1 MNRMIKRLL
10 AAVLVTS
17 MLLGSNGISYAAE
30 IADGDSIAGTEE
42 VTQEAVDEEQVESP
56 GDAEASEPANEES
69 AEEVQTQEEAGEGQ
83 EADAQTVEEAGAE
96 ASEEENT
103 AAEEEI
109 SEAASEE
116 EAVESEDEDAAVTE
130 EAAAAEDAE
139 APENAD
145 AAAAELTA
153 EEAAAAAAQAQEEV
167 FTAGELVYHGAD
179 YDVTLA
185 YDENAKIPATAE
197 LKVREIEKGTSE
209 YESYLAGAEAAAG
222 KGVAEAR
229 FFDITI
235 VAAGADGQ
243 QQEIQP
249 QSAVRVN
256 ITYHKAIEVAAEG
269 EVQAMHFED
278 GSADAEVVNADTNGG
293 SEVSEIAFDAESFS
307 VYGIVYTVDFTY
319 DGYTYCI
326 EGGSSIY
333 LSELA
338 QVLGLYETD
347 LDKPFSVGN
356 VSNVSFTDYDLVKIE
371 KQAGG
376 DWLLISRAPFTSE
389 ETLTI
394 EMNDGVTFIVD
405 VTDAAGDEWTESS
418 ELVKFLT
425 NAVISGATPQGGA
438 YVVEP
443 NKPYGITL
451 TFKEGRQWQ
460 FANHSTLAYDM
471 PAGMYIPDDQTK
483 QLEIVV
489 TSGGI
494 TYEADATLNITTDG
508 KLTIKFDESDPEF
521 PRLANANNVSL
532 RAQFNACF
540 DGSETTIR
548 FSDSIEKE
556 VIIDDDD
563 HSDAFATKNG
573 TFDET
578 SGTYHYTIK
587 VKATGNPQNVNVK
600 DVISGTALIFNGD
613 VQVTGNSSGYT
624 TNPVTGK
631 GFDYTFEEMQD
642 GEEITITYSASL
654 DPGII
659 AGADEITADMTKNT
673 VTVRKED
680 GEPHNAE
687 YSHQINLKTPDKSN
701 GSEAGTTADGNKIY
715 DWTIE
720 YNNLAL
726 AGCAGDIVRDT
737 IAIGSRDYMKYY
749 GNITVK
755 VYDHDGDLVD
765 TRSFTPGSDAEWQY
779 TVPGGDTTPYRYVFE
794 YQTVVNQTAVDGLA
808 AEMTLFNNTEGPGGT
823 DIGAVV
829 VSPKEKVTITKEVVT
844 SDTHE
849 VTWISHIHVPEDGL
863 AQAIVTDRV
872 PVLWYNARNYFDEF
886 KDGSL
891 VIDGLLPGESYSDP
905 VVDGNL
911 GTVTITFFKDSGQ
924 TQPGL
929 QPTTGGHDITIQ
941 LTTTVNQEWLEIGYE
956 EGGRKQDHVNT
967 IGINGIETTATVV
980 FAKPDIEKTGTEQAN
995 HKYMYTIT
1003 LTGVSAEPIS
1013 IEDIFDTN
1021 ILEFDSGNTAWNSLK
1036 IFGGNQWDQSAG
1048 GYPVNYS
1055 QTENGVL
1062 LTANSVPKQPNGEY
1076 YSHYKIIYYTKLKDG
1091 IDPEELAVENDGEY
1105 ELSNTAIWG
1114 DHDSNFKFTY
1124 NYDAL
1129 SKELISAATAEDHY
1143 AYYKITF
1150 NPRHATLNNGQSFPM
1165 TDTLNKYLSID
1176 HSSITITTDP
1186 AGVYVPYSISG
1197 EKDEYG
1203 NPTGGTVATYEIP
1216 DETAVT
1222 IEYRAMV
1229 VGTGTVT
1236 YKNTVEARGKS
1247 KYVEKDVDMGSSG
1260 GGEASQFSVKVVKVD
1275 GYDANKKLQGVQFK
1289 LYSSSG
1295 ISLYPQDHPKHGRNW
1310 EILETDEN
1318 GILDISYEK
1327 YGFSLVE
1334 DEKYYLEELEAAPD
1348 YQIISFPYQ
1357 FTLTQNAENVNWD
1370 NYVYFN
1376 GETFQIK
1383 NWPLEGLVIE
1393 KIVDV
1398 EEPEPEGE
1406 SYKTKEYSFKLEIL
1420 DQDGNVDTSVNTKYG
1435 KYDFVEGSTT
1445 FTLKDKQQALFKD
1458 MPKDTR
1464 FRVTETDSQGLV
1476 VWVGEG
1482 ETSEKSEDGSYSGIT
1497 KGGGEYTLVTF
1508 TNKKQ
1513 DVGALKLTKEVTVN
1527 GAEPAEAD
1535 KTLADGT
1542 YTFTITGPGSDGT
1555 VSKTVEIT
1563 FENGAVKSATI
1574 DETEAQLDADGYV
1587 VIGGL
1592 TPGEYTITETEP
1604 TNGTKISKINETETS
1619 EYSTKVTVVA
1629 GDTAAA
1635 QAYAAFT
1642 NDIGY
1647 GSLKITKNV
1656 TVNEEATTGTEAD
1669 GTYEFTIV
1677 DSEGTAAKKIDG
1689 TAVGTIQITITN
1701 GAAGTA
1707 EVTKLAPG
1715 SYTITETDP
1724 TNGTSPVGG
1733 NSKTVTVEAGK
1744 SGQDVSEPAK
1754 ASFTNNIDVVDIEV
1768 EKVWVNADGSDTWP
1782 DGVTIDIQLTA
1793 DGTDVSG
1800 KTATLSA
1807 DQPSYKF
1814 EKLPKYNSNGN
1825 EIAYS
1830 VKESKVP
1837 GYSGFAEAVADG
1849 KITITNTQGATQ
1861 IEVEK
1866 KWVNADGTDTWP
1878 TGVTVEI
1885 QLTADGDP
1893 VSGKTATL
1901 SKDKPSHKFE
1911 GLPMYR
1917 ADGKTEMEYSV
1928 KELKVS
1934 GYTSKVGETIT
1945 GRITVTNTQETTEV
1959 VVDKK
1964 WVNADGTETWPDG
1977 VTVEIQLTADGT
1989 EVSGK
1994 TAILSADQTSYTF
2007 DKLPKYQ
2014 SDGKTEIEYSIEEPT
2029 KIAGYTS
2036 SVEEK
2041 EARKFTVT
2049 NAYSATGTLNLE
2061 AEKKFK
2067 NGKLKEGEFTFE
2079 LMDAGGKVLQSKT
2092 NDAAGKV
2099 AFDEIE
2105 YKLSDVAKAPF
2116 TYTVREVP
2124 GSRTDVKYDATV
2136 YTVTVE
2142 LKDKG
2147 DGTLE
2152 VTKKID
2158 NGGALKFE
2166 NEQLNV
2172 ETSVTIGGVKQ
2183 LKGQTLKK
2191 DQFKFV
2197 LADENGKWL
2206 DTATNDAEG
2215 NFTFK
2220 PITYKLS
2227 DLNGEKT
2234 KVYSYSVWEVK
2245 GSESGITYDK
2255 TVYTVKVTVTDNGD
2269 GTMTAKADKAKS
2281 DIKFVNTTTEKK
2293 SKKTSSSKSSKTGD
2307 EAPLGVLFGGLGVGA
2322 IGLAVLL
2329 WNRKKKKDEE

>member
-10 AAVLVTS
+10 AAVLITS

-69 AEEVQTQEEAGEGQ
+69 AEEEQIQEEAGEGQ

-145 AAAAELTA
+145 AAAAELTAEEAAAAAELTA

-235 VAAGADGQ
+235 VAAGTDGQ

-249 QSAVRVN
+249 QSQVRVN
-256 ITYHKAIEVAAEG
+256 ITYHKALEVAAEG

-278 GSADAEVVNADTNGG
+278 GTADAEVVNTDTNGG

-319 DGYTYCI
+319 DGFTYCI

-338 QVLGLYETD
+338 QILGLYETD
-347 LDKPFSVGN
+347 LDKAFSVGN
-356 VSNVSFTDYDLVKIE
+356 VSNVTFTDYDLVKIE
-371 KQAGG
+371 KQADG
-376 DWLLISRAPFTSE
+376 DWLLISLAPFTSE

-405 VTDAAGDEWTESS
+405 VTDASGDEWTESS
-418 ELVKFLT
+418 ELVNFLT

-548 FSDSIEKE
+548 FSDTVEKE

-563 HSDAFATKNG
+563 HSDAYATKSG

-578 SGTYHYTIK
+578 TGTYHYTIK
-587 VKATGNPQNVNVK
+587 VKATGNPKNVNVK
-600 DVISGTALIFNGD
+600 DVISGTALRFNND
-613 VQVTGNSSGYT
+613 VQIIGNSSGYT

-654 DPGII
+654 DPGEM
-659 AGADEITADMTKNT
+659 AGADEINADMTKNT

-687 YSHQINLKTPDKSN
+687 YSHQINLKTPDKSD

-715 DWTIE
+715 NWTIE
-720 YNNLAL
+720 YNKLAL
-726 AGCAGDIVRDT
+726 AGCAGDVIKDA
-737 IAIGSRDYMKYY
+737 IAVGSQEYMKYY

-755 VYDHDGDLVD
+755 VYDHDDNLVD
-765 TRSFTPGSDAEWQY
+765 TRSFAPGSDSAWQY

-794 YQTVVNQTAVDGLA
+794 YQTVVDQAKVDGLA
-808 AEMTLFNNTEGPGGT
+808 TEVALTNNSEGPGGT
-823 DIGAVV
+823 DGGGVT

-844 SDTHE
+844 SNTDE
-849 VTWISHIHVPEDGL
+849 VTWISHIHVPEGGL
-863 AQAIVTDRV
+863 AQAIVTDWV
-872 PVLWYNARNYFDEF
+872 PSLWYNTRNYFDDF

-891 VIDGLLPGESYSDP
+891 VVDGLLPGESYDDP
-905 VVDGNL
+905 VVDGDL
-911 GTVTITFFKDSGQ
+911 GTVTITFYKDSGKTQ
-924 TQPGL
+924 TGL
-929 QPTTGGHDITIQ
+929 QPADGGHDITIQ
-941 LTTTVNQEWLEIGYE
+941 LTTRVNQEWLEIGYE
-956 EGGRKQDHVNT
+956 KGDDPNFRRFQTHTNV
-967 IGINGIETTATVV
+967 IGINGITAQAEVTY
-980 FAKPDIEKTGTEQAN
+980 AKPDIKKTGLEQADY
-995 HKYMYTIT
+995 HYMYTLI

-1013 IEDIFDTN
+1013 IEDIFDTS

-1036 IFGGNQWDQSAG
+1036 IYGGNQWDQSAG

-1062 LTANSVPKQPNGEY
+1062 LTANSIPKQPNGEY
-1076 YSHYKIIYYTKLKDG
+1076 YSHYKIIYYAKVKDG
-1091 IDPEELAVENDGEY
+1091 IDPNELAVENGGEF
-1105 ELSNTAIWG
+1105 ELSNTAKWG
-1114 DHDSNFKFTY
+1114 DHESDFKFTY

-1129 SKELISAATAEDHY
+1129 SKELITAATAEDHY

-1197 EKDEYG
+1197 EKDEDG

-1236 YKNTVEARGKS
+1236 YKNTVEARGK
-1247 KYVEKDVDMGSSG
+1247 KKDVKETVDMGSSG
-1260 GGEASQFSVKVVKVD
+1260 GGEATQFSVKAVKVD
-1275 GYDANKKLQGVQFK
+1275 GYDANKKLQGVKFK

-1295 ISLYPQDHPKHGRNW
+1295 ISLYPQDHPKHGQNW

-1334 DEKYYLEELEAAPD
+1334 DEKYYLEEQEAAPD
-1348 YQIISFPYQ
+1348 YQLITFPYQ
-1357 FTLTQNAENVNWD
+1357 FKLTQNADEVDWD
-1370 NYVYFN
+1370 QYIYFN

-1482 ETSEKSEDGSYSGIT
+1482 ETSEKHH
-1497 KGGGEYTLVTF
+1497 KG
-1508 TNKKQ
+1508 
-1513 DVGALKLTKEVTVN
+1513 
-1527 GAEPAEAD
+1527 
-1535 KTLADGT
+1535 
-1542 YTFTITGPGSDGT
+1542 
-1555 VSKTVEIT
+1555 
-1563 FENGAVKSATI
+1563 
-1574 DETEAQLDADGYV
+1574 
-1587 VIGGL
+1587 
-1592 TPGEYTITETEP
+1592 
-1604 TNGTKISKINETETS
+1604 
-1619 EYSTKVTVVA
+1619 
-1629 GDTAAA
+1629 
-1635 QAYAAFT
+1635 
-1642 NDIGY
+1642 
-1647 GSLKITKNV
+1647 
-1656 TVNEEATTGTEAD
+1656 
-1669 GTYEFTIV
+1669 
-1677 DSEGTAAKKIDG
+1677 
-1689 TAVGTIQITITN
+1689 
-1701 GAAGTA
+1701 
-1707 EVTKLAPG
+1707 
-1715 SYTITETDP
+1715 
-1724 TNGTSPVGG
+1724 
-1733 NSKTVTVEAGK
+1733 
-1744 SGQDVSEPAK
+1744 
-1754 ASFTNNIDVVDIEV
+1754 
-1768 EKVWVNADGSDTWP
+1768 
-1782 DGVTIDIQLTA
+1782 
-1793 DGTDVSG
+1793 
-1800 KTATLSA
+1800 
-1807 DQPSYKF
+1807 
-1814 EKLPKYNSNGN
+1814 
-1825 EIAYS
+1825 
-1830 VKESKVP
+1830 
-1837 GYSGFAEAVADG
+1837 
-1849 KITITNTQGATQ
+1849 
-1861 IEVEK
+1861 
-1866 KWVNADGTDTWP
+1866 
-1878 TGVTVEI
+1878 
-1885 QLTADGDP
+1885 
-1893 VSGKTATL
+1893 
-1901 SKDKPSHKFE
+1901 
-1911 GLPMYR
+1911 R
-1917 ADGKTEMEYSV
+1917 
-1928 KELKVS
+1928 
-1934 GYTSKVGETIT
+1934 
-1945 GRITVTNTQETTEV
+1945 R
-1959 VVDKK
+1959 
-1964 WVNADGTETWPDG
+1964 
-1977 VTVEIQLTADGT
+1977 
-1989 EVSGK
+1989 
-1994 TAILSADQTSYTF
+1994 
-2007 DKLPKYQ
+2007 
-2014 SDGKTEIEYSIEEPT
+2014 
-2029 KIAGYTS
+2029 
-2036 SVEEK
+2036 
-2041 EARKFTVT
+2041 
-2049 NAYSATGTLNLE
+2049 
-2061 AEKKFK
+2061 
-2067 NGKLKEGEFTFE
+2067 
-2079 LMDAGGKVLQSKT
+2079 
-2092 NDAAGKV
+2092 
-2099 AFDEIE
+2099 
-2105 YKLSDVAKAPF
+2105 
-2116 TYTVREVP
+2116 
-2124 GSRTDVKYDATV
+2124 
-2136 YTVTVE
+2136 
-2142 LKDKG
+2142 
-2147 DGTLE
+2147 
-2152 VTKKID
+2152 
-2158 NGGALKFE
+2158 
-2166 NEQLNV
+2166 
-2172 ETSVTIGGVKQ
+2172 
-2183 LKGQTLKK
+2183 
-2191 DQFKFV
+2191 
-2197 LADENGKWL
+2197 
-2206 DTATNDAEG
+2206 
-2215 NFTFK
+2215 
-2220 PITYKLS
+2220 
-2227 DLNGEKT
+2227 
-2234 KVYSYSVWEVK
+2234 
-2245 GSESGITYDK
+2245 
-2255 TVYTVKVTVTDNGD
+2255 
-2269 GTMTAKADKAKS
+2269 
-2281 DIKFVNTTTEKK
+2281 
-2293 SKKTSSSKSSKTGD
+2293 
-2307 EAPLGVLFGGLGVGA
+2307 
-2322 IGLAVLL
+2322 
-2329 WNRKKKKDEE
+2329 

>member
-1 MNRMIKRLL
+1 M
-10 AAVLVTS
+10 
-17 MLLGSNGISYAAE
+17 
-30 IADGDSIAGTEE
+30 
-42 VTQEAVDEEQVESP
+42 
-56 GDAEASEPANEES
+56 
-69 AEEVQTQEEAGEGQ
+69 
-83 EADAQTVEEAGAE
+83 
-96 ASEEENT
+96 
-103 AAEEEI
+103 
-109 SEAASEE
+109 
-116 EAVESEDEDAAVTE
+116 
-130 EAAAAEDAE
+130 
-139 APENAD
+139 
-145 AAAAELTA
+145 
-153 EEAAAAAAQAQEEV
+153 
-167 FTAGELVYHGAD
+167 
-179 YDVTLA
+179 TLA

-235 VAAGADGQ
+235 VAAGTDGQ

-249 QSAVRVN
+249 QSQVRVN
-256 ITYHKAIEVAAEG
+256 ITYHKALEVAAEG

-278 GSADAEVVNADTNGG
+278 GTTDAEVVKTDTNSGN
-293 SEVSEIAFDAESFS
+293 EVSEIAFDAESFS
-307 VYGIVYTVDFTY
+307 VYGVVYTVDFTY
-319 DGYTYCI
+319 DGFTYCI

-338 QVLGLYETD
+338 QILGLYETD
-347 LDKPFSVGN
+347 LDKAFSVGN
-356 VSNVSFTDYDLVKIE
+356 VSNVTFTNYDLVKIE
-371 KQAGG
+371 KQADG
-376 DWLLISRAPFTSE
+376 DWLLTSLAPFTSE

-405 VTDAAGDEWTESS
+405 VTDATGDEWTESS
-418 ELVKFLT
+418 ELVNFLT

-548 FSDSIEKE
+548 FSDTVEKE

-563 HSDAFATKNG
+563 HSDAYATKSG

-578 SGTYHYTIK
+578 TGTYHYTIK
-587 VKATGNPQNVNVK
+587 VKATGNPKNVNVK
-600 DVISGTALIFNGD
+600 DVISGTALRFNND
-613 VQVTGNSSGYT
+613 VQIIGNSSGYT

-654 DPGII
+654 DPGEM
-659 AGADEITADMTKNT
+659 AGADEINADMTKNT

-687 YSHQINLKTPDKSN
+687 YSHQINLKTPDKSD

-715 DWTIE
+715 NWTIE
-720 YNNLAL
+720 YNKLAL
-726 AGCAGDIVRDT
+726 AGCAGDVIKDA
-737 IAIGSRDYMKYY
+737 IAVGSQEYMKYY

-755 VYDHDGDLVD
+755 VYDHDDNLVD
-765 TRSFTPGSDAEWQY
+765 TRSFAPGSDSAWQY

-794 YQTVVNQTAVDGLA
+794 YQTVVDQAKVDGLA
-808 AEMTLFNNTEGPGGT
+808 TEVALTNNSEGPGGT
-823 DIGAVV
+823 DGGGVT

-844 SDTHE
+844 SNTDE
-849 VTWISHIHVPEDGL
+849 VTWISHIHVPEGGL
-863 AQAIVTDRV
+863 AQAIVTDWV
-872 PVLWYNARNYFDEF
+872 PSLWYNTRNYFDDF

-891 VIDGLLPGESYSDP
+891 VVDGLLPGESYDDP
-905 VVDGNL
+905 VVDGDL
-911 GTVTITFFKDSGQ
+911 GTVTITFYKDSGKTQ
-924 TQPGL
+924 TGL
-929 QPTTGGHDITIQ
+929 QPADGGHDITIQ
-941 LTTTVNQEWLEIGYE
+941 LTTRVNQEWLEIGYE
-956 EGGRKQDHVNT
+956 KGDDPNFKRFQTHTNV
-967 IGINGIETTATVV
+967 IGINGITAQAEVTY
-980 FAKPDIEKTGTEQAN
+980 AKPDIKKTGLEQADY
-995 HKYMYTIT
+995 HYMYTLI

-1013 IEDIFDTN
+1013 IEDIFDTS

-1036 IFGGNQWDQSAG
+1036 IYGGNQWDQSAG

-1062 LTANSVPKQPNGEY
+1062 LTANSIPKQPNGEY
-1076 YSHYKIIYYTKLKDG
+1076 YSHYKIIYYAKVKDG
-1091 IDPEELAVENDGEY
+1091 IDPNELAVENGGEF
-1105 ELSNTAIWG
+1105 ELSNTAKWG
-1114 DHDSNFKFTY
+1114 DHESDFKFTY

-1129 SKELISAATAEDHY
+1129 SKELITAATAEDHY

-1260 GGEASQFSVKVVKVD
+1260 GGEATQFSVKAVKVD
-1275 GYDANKKLQGVQFK
+1275 GYDANKKLQGVKFK

-1334 DEKYYLEELEAAPD
+1334 DEKYYLEEQEAAPD
-1348 YQIISFPYQ
+1348 YQLITFPYQ
-1357 FTLTQNAENVNWD
+1357 FKLTQNADEVDWD
-1370 NYVYFN
+1370 QYIYFN

-1527 GAEPAEAD
+1527 GEAPETDAD
-1535 KTLADGT
+1535 KALANGD
-1542 YTFTITGPGSDGT
+1542 YTFTVTGPGNVNKAVVIT
-1555 VSKTVEIT
+1555 VTG
-1563 FENGAVKSATI
+1563 GAAESATI
-1574 DETEAQLDADGYV
+1574 DGEEAEVGSDGYV

-1592 TPGEYTITETEP
+1592 TPGVYTITESVPE
-1604 TNGTKISKINETETS
+1604 NGTKISKINDEETT
-1619 EYSTKVTVVA
+1619 EYSTTVTVVA

-1635 QAYAAFT
+1635 QA
-1642 NDIGY
+1642 
-1647 GSLKITKNV
+1647 S
-1656 TVNEEATTGTEAD
+1656 AT
-1669 GTYEFTIV
+1669 
-1677 DSEGTAAKKIDG
+1677 
-1689 TAVGTIQITITN
+1689 
-1701 GAAGTA
+1701 
-1707 EVTKLAPG
+1707 
-1715 SYTITETDP
+1715 
-1724 TNGTSPVGG
+1724 
-1733 NSKTVTVEAGK
+1733 
-1744 SGQDVSEPAK
+1744 
-1754 ASFTNNIDVVDIEV
+1754 FTNNYETTEIEV
-1768 EKVWVNADGSDTWP
+1768 DKKWVNADGSDTWP

-1917 ADGKTEMEYSV
+1917 ADGKTEIEYSV

-1977 VTVEIQLTADGT
+1977 VTVEIQLTSDGT

-2014 SDGKTEIEYSIEEPT
+2014 SDGKTEIVYSIEEPT

-2036 SVEEK
+2036 SVEKK
-2041 EARKFTVT
+2041 EAGKFTVT

-2124 GSRTDVKYDATV
+2124 GSRADVKYDATV

-2147 DGTLE
+2147 DETLE

-2220 PITYKLS
+2220 PITYKLF